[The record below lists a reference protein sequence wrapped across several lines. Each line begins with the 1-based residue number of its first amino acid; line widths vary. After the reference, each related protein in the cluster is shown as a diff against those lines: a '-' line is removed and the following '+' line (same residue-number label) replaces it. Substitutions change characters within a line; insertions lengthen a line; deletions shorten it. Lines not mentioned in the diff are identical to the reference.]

1 MFRGLLNDSVT
12 IGANLKKIQGQKSYK
27 KEVEIQ
33 VIRNSVKIVP
43 SLWQFK
49 Y

>member
-12 IGANLKKIQGQKSYK
+12 IGANLRKYKGQKSYK

-33 VIRNSVKIVP
+33 VIRNSVKIIP
-43 SLWQFK
+43 SLWQFE